1 MYYNCVINLK
11 MEKKISQKSRKT
23 FYQFKLFK

>member
-1 MYYNCVINLK
+1 MYYNYVNLK

>member
-1 MYYNCVINLK
+1 MYYNYVINLK
-11 MEKKISQKSRKT
+11 IEKKISQKSRKT